1 MRFLSV
7 LGLMLVL
14 LGAYAQQTIQRYE
27 LKGVT
32 VGRAEQVGASLE
44 PLIGQPAD
52 DALIQSALQGVV
64 AWYQERGYVLA
75 RVLDYEVTDEG
86 VLVVEVAEGV
96 IESIEIQGN
105 RRTRP
110 EFLRRLVGARP
121 GEVYNEVRFQRVRQR
136 IGRFPFLSDAKL
148 GPEPGETVGSAKLV
162 LQVREER
169 SADIAVAAGYTTEEG
184 LVGYIDAR
192 ETNLFGLGHTL
203 RFQWQREQV
212 RDPLTNEYRALE
224 PSYAISYEA
233 PRALPGAFNF
243 GIEVYDRA
251 PFYPVFY
258 SDLNSLRRYE
268 RRQGFSTYIGLD
280 WRELFEVRLRFRND
294 RVDYDRAP
302 FGLISPAEQ
311 VNNRGK
317 FSALGVQLIY
327 DSREGRFAN
336 KGIYGNLLA
345 ERTLGGS
352 DFEFTRVVGE
362 LQYLIPLG
370 EERTLALRG
379 VAGAG
384 SDTMPLSE
392 LFWIGGYDL
401 LRGYGQ
407 DEFRGNRALVLSA
420 EYRFPVLEATQAV
433 VFLDAGSA
441 WLEGQSASEI
451 PVRLGVGAGLRF
463 ASPIGLIRL
472 DVAYGRRGFV
482 YLSLGGVY

>member
-1 MRFLSV
+1 MRLLSV

-14 LGAYAQQTIQRYE
+14 AGIYAQQTIQRYE

-32 VGRAEQVGASLE
+32 VARPEQVGVALESL
-44 PLIGQPAD
+44 LGQPAD
-52 DALIQSALQGVV
+52 DTTIQSALQNLI

-96 IESIEIQGN
+96 IESVEVQGN
-105 RRTRP
+105 RRTRS
-110 EFLRRLVGARP
+110 EFLRQLVGARP
-121 GEVYNEVRFQRVRQR
+121 GEVYNEARFQRVRQR

-148 GPEPGETVGSAKLV
+148 GPEPGETVGSARLI
-162 LQVREER
+162 LQVQEER
-169 SADIAVAAGYTTEEG
+169 STDLAIAAGYTTDEG
-184 LVGYIDAR
+184 LVGYVDAQ
-192 ETNLFGLGHTL
+192 ETNLFGLGHRV

-212 RDPLTNEYRALE
+212 RDPLTSEYRALE
-224 PSYAISYEA
+224 PSYALSYEA
-233 PRALPGAFNF
+233 PRVLPGAFNF
-243 GIEVYDRA
+243 GVEVYDRA

-268 RRQGFSTYIGLD
+268 RRRGFATYIGLD
-280 WRELFEVRLRFRND
+280 WRELFELRLRFRSD
-294 RVDYDRAP
+294 RVDYNRAP
-302 FGLISPAEQ
+302 FELISPTEQ
-311 VNNRGK
+311 INNRGD
-317 FSALGVQLIY
+317 FSALGLQVIY

-336 KGIYGNLLA
+336 KGLYGNLLA
-345 ERTLGGS
+345 ERTLSGG
-352 DFEFTRVVGE
+352 DFEFTRVIGE
-362 LQYLIPLG
+362 LQYLIPLASD
-370 EERTLALRG
+370 RTLALRG
-379 VAGAG
+379 VAGFG

-407 DEFRGNRALVLSA
+407 DEFRGNRAVVVSA

-441 WLEGQSASEI
+441 WQSGQSTERI
-451 PVRLGVGAGLRF
+451 TVRLGAGAGLRF

-482 YLSLGGVY
+482 YLSLAGAY